1 MPRNKIVAT
10 VSLVPP
16 SADAALLTVPE
27 LAALLRLSTSAIR
40 AWVLHKQIPYIK
52 LGGKSIRFR
61 RSDVDALLQ
70 RGAVPAQSS
79 AA

>member
-10 VSLVPP
+10 ASPVL
-16 SADAALLTVPE
+16 AASDQSLLTVPE

-61 RSDVDALLQ
+61 RVDVDALLQ
-70 RGAVPAQSS
+70 RSVVPSQAGQ
-79 AA
+79 